1 MLTVSDVNA
10 IASPL
15 NWNMH
20 FVSLIMDLNKNK
32 MKKSKQKLCNNKIE
46 WKKCEPLNSLIRD
59 IMLNMFGSII

>member
-10 IASPL
+10 IASPS

-32 MKKSKQKLCNNKIE
+32 MKKKQTKTL
-46 WKKCEPLNSLIRD
+46 
-59 IMLNMFGSII
+59 